1 MRLHADFAERGT
13 ANSVHGMNA
22 EGDVVNCFRTAE
34 STRIGGCM
42 RPNNKFIH
50 EKRYAYQLS
59 ILMELAGSSSRS
71 AERAS
76 ARRFLASRSESGMN
90 GVEHNEHLR

>member
-1 MRLHADFAERGT
+1 MRLHTDFAERGK

-42 RPNNKFIH
+42 RPNKVYTRKSDMHSN
-50 EKRYAYQLS
+50 YQPPWS
-59 ILMELAGSSSRS
+59 WRDHRQGQQ
-71 AERAS
+71 
-76 ARRFLASRSESGMN
+76 SGLVLVGLN